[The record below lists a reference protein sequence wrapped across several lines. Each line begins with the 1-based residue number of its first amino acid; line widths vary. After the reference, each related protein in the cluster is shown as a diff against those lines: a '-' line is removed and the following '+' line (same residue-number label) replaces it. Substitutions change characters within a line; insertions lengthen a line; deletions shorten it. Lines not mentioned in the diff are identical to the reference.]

1 MALSIAL
8 IKTISPA
15 RRHGL
20 ISTPLFSQLEGA
32 SQTYK
37 KGAPLVINSSGYIVE
52 ASNPVALGEQIVG
65 FAAEPGH
72 NTTAG
77 ASTALYYPALPSV
90 VFEGVLEDGTNFDH
104 VLVQANFGKSYAI
117 AKDTSSGAWYL
128 NEDNITDVAAI
139 VVGFVEDVGTTKA
152 RVLFTVPLSVTLY
165 T

>member
-1 MALSIAL
+1 MALSIPL
-8 IKTISPA
+8 IKTITPA

-37 KGAPLVINSSGYIVE
+37 KGAPLVISSGYIVE

-72 NTTAG
+72 NATAG
-77 ASTALYYPALPSV
+77 AYSALYYPALANV

-104 VLVQANFGKSYAI
+104 VLVQTNFGKSYAI
-117 AKDTSSGAWYL
+117 AKDTVSGAWYL
-128 NEDNITDVAAI
+128 NEDNITDIAAV
-139 VVGFVEDVGTTKA
+139 VVGFIEDVGTTKA
-152 RVLFTVPLSVTLY
+152 RVLFTVPTSVTLY
-165 T
+165 I